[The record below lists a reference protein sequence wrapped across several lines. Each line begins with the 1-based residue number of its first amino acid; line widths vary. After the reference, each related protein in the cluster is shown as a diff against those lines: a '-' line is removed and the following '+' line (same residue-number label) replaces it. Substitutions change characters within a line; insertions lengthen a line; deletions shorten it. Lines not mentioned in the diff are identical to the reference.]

1 MRIYETYRQS
11 SDESTIIFK
20 KEKLSDKEASK
31 IKGYIKIVNK
41 LEPVQARIKG
51 LRDSYEKFQKWE
63 MNEIK
68 QVDEETVITE
78 YIIKAIQFV
87 EQWESFI
94 KREYENVKSQ
104 FIDENRKL
112 YEQSFEYRLIYNL
125 RNMIL
130 HTHQLPYTQVMK
142 SIEKPHKVILDL
154 EYLLEVHTGIQRSFK
169 EELIKKRIERINLV
183 EVINNSFS
191 KLIRFHESVSTMF
204 LNEQSTSE
212 LTNAAYNL
220 LQFYNKHQEKNGS
233 LGLTKDEIDIK
244 RINNPDY
251 NQTLSFTEIP
261 YGLSCFIAL
270 SSNMIFRLKGK
281 LKQKT
286 SSEFPMEKEG
296 MIYRG
301 ANEINYLGTGW
312 IKVAEY
318 LFELTEDI
326 SLYSCMYKIAGLQE
340 MEYERKRIEFIKREQ
355 SIVSQYFPKR
365 KKINVDKNDEVIIIY
380 FQDETAEDLEV
391 IYSGTHEELQ
401 RRYLGDNW
409 KYFNLGD
416 SFYLGEEKVR
426 VFKKVRSIMSLQ
438 DRYFIGPNEINSHNI
453 NYKNLSLDKFK

>member
-20 KEKLSDKEASK
+20 EEKLSDKEASK

-142 SIEKPHKVILDL
+142 SIEKPHEVILDI
-154 EYLLEVHTGIQRSFK
+154 EYRSEEHT
-169 EELIKKRIERINLV
+169 
-183 EVINNSFS
+183 
-191 KLIRFHESVSTMF
+191 
-204 LNEQSTSE
+204 
-212 LTNAAYNL
+212 
-220 LQFYNKHQEKNGS
+220 
-233 LGLTKDEIDIK
+233 
-244 RINNPDY
+244 
-251 NQTLSFTEIP
+251 
-261 YGLSCFIAL
+261 
-270 SSNMIFRLKGK
+270 
-281 LKQKT
+281 
-286 SSEFPMEKEG
+286 
-296 MIYRG
+296 
-301 ANEINYLGTGW
+301 
-312 IKVAEY
+312 
-318 LFELTEDI
+318 
-326 SLYSCMYKIAGLQE
+326 
-340 MEYERKRIEFIKREQ
+340 
-355 SIVSQYFPKR
+355 
-365 KKINVDKNDEVIIIY
+365 
-380 FQDETAEDLEV
+380 
-391 IYSGTHEELQ
+391 
-401 RRYLGDNW
+401 
-409 KYFNLGD
+409 
-416 SFYLGEEKVR
+416 
-426 VFKKVRSIMSLQ
+426 
-438 DRYFIGPNEINSHNI
+438 
-453 NYKNLSLDKFK
+453 

>member
-41 LEPVQARIKG
+41 LEPVQGRIKG
-51 LRDSYEKFQKWE
+51 LKDSYEKFQRWARND
-63 MNEIK
+63 NE
-68 QVDEETVITE
+68 QFDEEIVITD
-78 YIIKAIQFV
+78 YIIKTVQFV

-94 KREYENVKSQ
+94 KRKYEKITSQ
-104 FIDENRKL
+104 FIDEKRKL
-112 YEQSFEYRLIYNL
+112 YEGSFEYRLLYNL
-125 RNMIL
+125 RNMIS
-130 HTHQLPYTQVMK
+130 HTHQPPYTRVMK
-142 SIEKPHKVILDL
+142 SIEKPHEIILDVK
-154 EYLLEVHTGIQRSFK
+154 YLLEVHTKIQASFK
-169 EELIKKRIERINLV
+169 KELISSQIESINLV
-183 EVINNSFS
+183 EVINNSFP
-191 KLIRFHESVSTMF
+191 KLVSFHESVSTMF
-204 LNEQSTSE
+204 FNEQPTSE

-220 LQFYNKHQEKNGS
+220 LQFHNKHQEKNGS

-270 SSNMIFRLKGK
+270 SSNMVFRLKGK

-286 SSEFPMEKEG
+286 SLEFPMEKEG

-301 ANEINYLGTGW
+301 ANKINYLGTAW

-355 SIVSQYFPKR
+355 SIVSQYFPKK

-401 RRYLGDNW
+401 RRHLGDNW
-409 KYFNLGD
+409 NYFNLGD